1 MESNLANVTNISAIS
16 PFNQNDETYTD
27 FYNEMN
33 FLNTTKSLKKR
44 IQIEEIKEEED
55 FGFSPLFKRD
65 SNDPKGLRFMD
76 TSSYIVTEDE
86 YKAIKIENNLD
97 NLNKDIEQVNVE
109 IE

>member
-55 FGFSPLFKRD
+55 FGFSPLFK
-65 SNDPKGLRFMD
+65 
-76 TSSYIVTEDE
+76 SSCIVTEDE